1 MNSESSRSHLI
12 FTLYLDL
19 IDKDGDKVTSK
30 VSLVDLAGSERVKAT
45 NADSEMIKEASAI
58 NQSLSCLQDVM
69 KKLSMKETLIPYRNN
84 KLTFYMS
91 DCLGGNS
98 KSLMFVNVSP
108 SNKNSFDTQQSLVYA
123 NRVKLIKNNVFK
135 IHENTQVK
143 HLKTTINDLENEVI
157 YYKQRLN
164 ENNI

>member
-1 MNSESSRSHLI
+1 
-12 FTLYLDL
+12 
-19 IDKDGDKVTSK
+19 
-30 VSLVDLAGSERVKAT
+30 
-45 NADSEMIKEASAI
+45 
-58 NQSLSCLQDVM
+58 
-69 KKLSMKETLIPYRNN
+69 
-84 KLTFYMS
+84 MS

-135 IHENTQVK
+135 IHENKQVK

>member
-84 KLTFYMS
+84 KLTF
-91 DCLGGNS
+91 
-98 KSLMFVNVSP
+98 
-108 SNKNSFDTQQSLVYA
+108 
-123 NRVKLIKNNVFK
+123 
-135 IHENTQVK
+135 
-143 HLKTTINDLENEVI
+143 
-157 YYKQRLN
+157 
-164 ENNI
+164 